1 MTNLEKYEQLF
12 MNNFKLKKEDLP
24 GLMNCYPSSRHSKK
38 HK

>member
-24 GLMNCYPSSRHSKK
+24 RLKYRSIK
-38 HK
+38 